1 METLWFILVALMLTA
16 YVVLD
21 GFDLGA
27 GVISLFVAKG
37 HEERSIV
44 LRTIGPVWDGNEVWL
59 LASGGALYFAFPMLY
74 ASGFSGFYLPLMI
87 VLWLLMLRGIG
98 IELRSHVQ
106 DPLWWSAFD
115 FIFFASSLLLA
126 VFFGA
131 AIGNVMRGVP
141 LGPDGYFFEA
151 LWTNFR
157 VGPNPGILDWYTTM
171 TGLLALVALSVH
183 GAHYVAAK
191 TEGTINSRSRRC
203 AAIAWPVLVALTIGS
218 LIATVSVRP
227 LVLENFRLHPWGW
240 IIPIVVAG
248 ALIMMRVWL
257 SRGRDSAAFLS
268 SAAYLTAMLGG
279 AAFASY
285 PVLLSATTDASYS
298 LTIYN
303 ARTGDYSLRV
313 GLIWWIAG
321 ILLAIAYFTF
331 VYTAFRGKVSGVS
344 EPRGGERM

>member
-131 AIGNVMRGVP
+131 AMGNVVRGVP

-157 VGPNPGILDWYTTM
+157 VAPNPGILDWYTTM

-191 TEGTINSRSRRC
+191 TEGTINLRSRRT
-203 AAIAWPVLVALTIGS
+203 AAVAWPVLVALTIAS

-248 ALIMMRVWL
+248 ALITMRVCL

-268 SAAYLTAMLGG
+268 SAAYLAAMLGG
-279 AAFASY
+279 AAFANY

-321 ILLAIAYFTF
+321 IGLAIAYFTF
-331 VYTAFRGKVSGVS
+331 VYTAFRGKV
-344 EPRGGERM
+344 GGEKI

>member
-27 GVISLFVAKG
+27 GVVCLFVAQG
-37 HEERSIV
+37 HEERSTV

-59 LASGGALYFAFPMLY
+59 IASGGALYFAFPILY
-74 ASGFSGFYLPLMI
+74 ASSFSGFYLPLMI
-87 VLWLLMLRGIG
+87 VLWLLMLRGLG
-98 IELRSHVQ
+98 IELRSHIR

-115 FIFFASSLLLA
+115 FLFSVSSLLLA

-141 LGPDGYFFEA
+141 LDADGYFFEA
-151 LWTNFR
+151 LWTDFR

-171 TGLLALVALSVH
+171 TGFLALVALSVH
-183 GAHYVAAK
+183 GAHYVAMK
-191 TEGTINSRSRRC
+191 TDGIINSRSRR
-203 AAIAWPVLVALTIGS
+203 AAALGWPALVALTIAS
-218 LIATVSVRP
+218 LVATVSVRP
-227 LVLENFRLHPWGW
+227 GVLDNFKLHRWGW
-240 IIPIVVAG
+240 IIPIVVTISIIA
-248 ALIMMRVWL
+248 MRVFVR
-257 SRGRDSAAFLS
+257 RGRDRAAFFS
-268 SAAYLTAMLGG
+268 STAYLAAMLGG

-285 PVLLSATTDASYS
+285 PILLPATTDASHS

-303 ARTGDYSLRV
+303 SRTGDYSLRV
-313 GLIWWIAG
+313 GLIWWLAG

-331 VYTAFRGKVSGVS
+331 VYIAFRGKVSSRSFVDQ
-344 EPRGGERM
+344 R

>member
-37 HEERSIV
+37 HGERSIV

-203 AAIAWPVLVALTIGS
+203 AAIAWPVLVALTIAS

-268 SAAYLTAMLGG
+268 SAAYLAGMLGG

-285 PVLLSATTDASYS
+285 PVLLSATTDPSYS

-321 ILLAIAYFTF
+321 IVLAIGYFTF
-331 VYTAFRGKVSGVS
+331 VYAAFRGKV
-344 EPRGGERM
+344 RGERIL

>member
-1 METLWFILVALMLTA
+1 METVWFILVALMLTA

-27 GVISLFVAKG
+27 GVISPFVARG
-37 HEERSIV
+37 YEERSIV

-59 LASGGALYFAFPMLY
+59 LASGGALYFAFPLLY

-98 IELRSHVQ
+98 IELRSHVR
-106 DPLWWSAFD
+106 DPLWWSGFD
-115 FIFFASSLLLA
+115 FLFFISSLLLA

-141 LGPDGYFFEA
+141 LDRDGYFFEA
-151 LWTNFR
+151 LWTDFR
-157 VGPNPGILDWYTTM
+157 LGQNPGILDWYTTM

-191 TEGTINSRSRRC
+191 TEGAINSRSRR
-203 AAIAWPVLVALTIGS
+203 ASAFGWPVLVGLTIAGV
-218 LIATVSVRP
+218 IGTVSARP
-227 LVLENFRLHPWGW
+227 DVLQNFRRHPWGW
-240 IIPIVVAG
+240 IIPVVVAIG
-248 ALIMMRVWL
+248 LIAMRVFL
-257 SRGRDSAAFLS
+257 SRGHDCAAFLS
-268 SAAYLTAMLGG
+268 STAYLAAMLGG
-279 AAFASY
+279 VAFASY
-285 PVLLSATTDASYS
+285 PILLHATTDASYS

-321 ILLAIAYFTF
+321 ILMAIGYFAF
-331 VYTAFRGKVSGVS
+331 VYTAFRGKVLRRPMKV
-344 EPRGGERM
+344 E